1 MTMVNVD
8 EARLSRTSQV
18 NDKARLKQQLLEFW
32 MRHPNGKFTASVISC
47 TLDYKRGD
55 VRAILNDLVGEGL
68 IETYVREG
76 LTFYKLTG
84 DESKRESLFQY
95 SFLSGSK

>member
-1 MTMVNVD
+1 MVNVG
-8 EARLSRTSQV
+8 EVKSARISSTYV
-18 NDKARLKQQLLEFW
+18 KARLKQQLLEFW

-47 TLDYKRGD
+47 TLDCKKGD

-68 IETYVREG
+68 IEIFVRES

-84 DESKRESLFQY
+84 DESKRESLFHY
-95 SFLSGSK
+95 SSLSGRK